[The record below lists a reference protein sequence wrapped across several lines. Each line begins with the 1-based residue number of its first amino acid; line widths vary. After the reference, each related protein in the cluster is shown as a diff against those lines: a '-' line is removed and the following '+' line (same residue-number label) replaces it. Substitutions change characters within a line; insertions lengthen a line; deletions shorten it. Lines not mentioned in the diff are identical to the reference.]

1 VHARHAPAGSGDPGE
16 AGAATDPTAIL
27 AGAAGGSAMA
37 VTVRQI
43 HPQFV
48 GEVSGVDLRA
58 PLAPDAVAALEDAIN
73 RCGVLVFHDQSIT
86 DEQQIV
92 FSRNFGELETT
103 VRAYRTDF
111 VPRLDLHIADISN
124 LNERSELL
132 GKDDRRR
139 LNALGNRLWH
149 SDSSFKRIPARFSL
163 LSARAIPDEGG
174 ETQFAD
180 MRSAWDALPVAMQRR
195 LDGLVAEHSQLFSR
209 ARIGFTDW
217 SAEEL
222 AKMAPVPQVLVRTHP
237 GSGRRSLFLSSHAG
251 RIRDMPEPEARMLLL
266 DLMEHATQR
275 EFVHTHRWRVGD
287 LVMWDNR
294 CTMHRA
300 RTYDETQVRD
310 MHRTTVSDGRPTV
323 PEALVA

>member
-1 VHARHAPAGSGDPGE
+1 MTIPVQPLNPS
-16 AGAATDPTAIL
+16 
-27 AGAAGGSAMA
+27 
-37 VTVRQI
+37 
-43 HPQFV
+43 FV
-48 GEVSGVDLRA
+48 AEVGGVDLRQK
-58 PLAPDAVAALEDAIN
+58 LDPDTVAALEAAIN
-73 RCGVLVFHDQSIT
+73 RFAVLVFHDQFIS
-86 DEQQIV
+86 DEQQMA

-103 VRAYRTDF
+103 VRAYRKDWA
-111 VPRLDLHIADISN
+111 PRLDVHIADISN
-124 LNERSELL
+124 LDEQNQVLA
-132 GKDDRRR
+132 KYDRRR

-163 LSARAIPDEGG
+163 LSARAIPDGGG

-180 MRSAWDALPVAMQRR
+180 MRAAWDALPESMQQR
-195 LDGLVAEHSQLFSR
+195 LDGMICEHTQLFSR
-209 ARIGFTDW
+209 GRIGFTDY
-217 SAEEL
+217 SEEEL

-237 GSGRRSLFLSSHAG
+237 GSGRKSLYLSSHAG
-251 RIRDMPEPEARMLLL
+251 AIRDMEVPESRVLLM

-300 RTYDETQVRD
+300 REYDETQKRD